1 MSAQRVLAIVSVL
14 ASYLRTHPAASDS
27 LDGISRWWLDGEE
40 DPLIEEVNEALQQ
53 LVRHGGLR
61 AFMAADGRTR
71 YALGND
77 VRTLD
82 GAVAEIVHQLAR
94 EAPDQP

>member
-1 MSAQRVLAIVSVL
+1 MSVL
-14 ASYLRTHPAASDS
+14 ASYLRAHPAASDS

-40 DPLIEEVNEALQQ
+40 DPLIDEVNEALQQ

-71 YALGND
+71 YALGID
-77 VRTLD
+77 VRALD
-82 GAVAEIVHQLAR
+82 RAVAEITNQLDLG
-94 EAPDQP
+94 APEQP